1 MSVLPKLIYRFN
13 EISIK
18 IPTSC
23 FLDINKLILKFT
35 RRGRGPRTANMT
47 LKEKTNVRG
56 MTLPDLK
63 SYYSHSTQDSVVRVK
78 EQTNRSIKKSRGH
91 RLKSRTY
98 STDL

>member
-1 MSVLPKLIYRFN
+1 MSVLPKLIYRFI

-18 IPTSC
+18 IPTCC

-78 EQTNRSIKKSRGH
+78 EQI
-91 RLKSRTY
+91 
-98 STDL
+98 DQ